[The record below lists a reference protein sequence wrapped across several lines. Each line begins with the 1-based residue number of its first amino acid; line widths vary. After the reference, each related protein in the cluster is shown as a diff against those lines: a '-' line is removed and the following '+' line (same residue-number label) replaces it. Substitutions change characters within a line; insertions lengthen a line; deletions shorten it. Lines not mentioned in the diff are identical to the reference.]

1 MIPLIGFAGWSGVG
15 KTSLLE
21 ALIPIMIQKGKRV
34 AAIKHCAHGTD
45 SGERGKDSERLVK
58 AGAAECIICGPEE
71 PDLPC
76 AVKMIQNHA
85 TADMIFVEGFKDAEI
100 PKIGLERQSINKG
113 LTDSED
119 CFCAVVTDAIR
130 KKSTIPC
137 FNWDETE
144 KIGEFI
150 LRHEQD
156 FQYDKGISRIKP
168 SLDEWLLEAKR
179 AEKASDCGMYLFHD
193 GVVRITPKAK
203 VRSGEQT
210 NKTVKAVQ
218 FSCDAEK
225 TAEAVNRVMKMPG
238 IFYARVWLNEGTL
251 SVGEDLM
258 LVLVGGDI
266 RPHVVDALQS
276 LVSEIKNSC
285 VTEQEIFGE

>member
-1 MIPLIGFAGWSGVG
+1 
-15 KTSLLE
+15 
-21 ALIPIMIQKGKRV
+21 
-34 AAIKHCAHGTD
+34 
-45 SGERGKDSERLVK
+45 
-58 AGAAECIICGPEE
+58 
-71 PDLPC
+71 
-76 AVKMIQNHA
+76 
-85 TADMIFVEGFKDAEI
+85 
-100 PKIGLERQSINKG
+100 
-113 LTDSED
+113 
-119 CFCAVVTDAIR
+119 
-130 KKSTIPC
+130 
-137 FNWDETE
+137 
-144 KIGEFI
+144 
-150 LRHEQD
+150 
-156 FQYDKGISRIKP
+156 
-168 SLDEWLLEAKR
+168 LDEWLLEAKR

>member
-21 ALIPIMIQKGKRV
+21 TLIPIMTRKGKRV
-34 AAIKHCAHGTD
+34 AVIKHCAHGTD
-45 SGERGKDSERLVK
+45 SNERGKDSERLIK
-58 AGAAECIICGPEE
+58 AGAAECVICGPEG
-71 PDLPC
+71 PDLPY

-85 TADMIFVEGFKDAEI
+85 SGDMIFAEGFKNAEI
-100 PKIGLERQSINKG
+100 SKIGLERQSVNKG
-113 LTDSED
+113 LTDPED
-119 CFCAVVTDAIR
+119 AFCAVVTDVTS
-130 KKSTIPC
+130 KESTVPC
-137 FNWDETE
+137 FCWDEAE

-156 FQYDKGISRIKP
+156 FQYDKGISRIRP

-193 GVVRITPKAK
+193 GVVRITPKVK
-203 VRSGEQT
+203 VRSGEQI

-218 FSCDAEK
+218 FTSDAEK

-258 LVLVGGDI
+258 LVLVGGD
-266 RPHVVDALQS
+266 PYSMKGGKV
-276 LVSEIKNSC
+276 N
-285 VTEQEIFGE
+285 G

>member
-1 MIPLIGFAGWSGVG
+1 MNGFW
-15 KTSLLE
+15 K
-21 ALIPIMIQKGKRV
+21 QK
-34 AAIKHCAHGTD
+34 
-45 SGERGKDSERLVK
+45 ERK
-58 AGAAECIICGPEE
+58 
-71 PDLPC
+71 
-76 AVKMIQNHA
+76 
-85 TADMIFVEGFKDAEI
+85 
-100 PKIGLERQSINKG
+100 
-113 LTDSED
+113 
-119 CFCAVVTDAIR
+119 
-130 KKSTIPC
+130 
-137 FNWDETE
+137 
-144 KIGEFI
+144 
-150 LRHEQD
+150 
-156 FQYDKGISRIKP
+156 
-168 SLDEWLLEAKR
+168 
-179 AEKASDCGMYLFHD
+179 KASDCGMYLFHD

>member
-21 ALIPIMIQKGKRV
+21 TLIPIMTRKGKRV
-34 AAIKHCAHGTD
+34 AVIKHCAHGTD
-45 SGERGKDSERLVK
+45 SNERGKDSERLIK
-58 AGAAECIICGPEE
+58 AGASECVICGSEG
-71 PDLPC
+71 PDLPY

-85 TADMIFVEGFKDAEI
+85 SADMIFAEGFKNAEI
-100 PKIGLERQSINKG
+100 SKIGLERQSVNKG
-113 LTDSED
+113 LTDPED
-119 CFCAVVTDAIR
+119 AFCAVVTDVR
-130 KKSTIPC
+130 SKESTVPC
-137 FNWDETE
+137 FCWDEAE

-156 FQYDKGISRIKP
+156 FQYDKGISRNRP

-193 GVVRITPKAK
+193 GVVRITPKVK
-203 VRSGEQT
+203 VRSGEQI

-218 FSCDAEK
+218 FTSDAEK

-238 IFYARVWLNEGTL
+238 IFYVRVWLNEGTL

-285 VTEQEIFGE
+285 VTEQEIYDE